1 MKDAIPVNVSQ
12 LTNDSGYLTEHQ
24 SLADYYTKS
33 QVDGSI
39 NDVKNTIPTKTS
51 QLTNDSGYLTEHQSL
66 ADYYTKTQTDA
77 KIDEK
82 INAAVCLVSVL
93 CYLQSAHCGSLAVHI
108 NDLSDAERSQVVLSA
123 SEHVNEPYLSLLVV
137 VEVCDD
143 WLSQIISSQ
152 VLV

>member
-24 SLADYYTKS
+24 SLDDYYTKS

-39 NDVKNTIPTKTS
+39 NAVKNTIPTKTS

-77 KIDEK
+77 RIDEK
-82 INAAVCLVSVL
+82 ISAA
-93 CYLQSAHCGSLAVHI
+93 GP
-108 NDLSDAERSQVVLSA
+108 
-123 SEHVNEPYLSLLVV
+123 VNETDPVFTA
-137 VEVCDD
+137 
-143 WLSQIISSQ
+143 
-152 VLV
+152 